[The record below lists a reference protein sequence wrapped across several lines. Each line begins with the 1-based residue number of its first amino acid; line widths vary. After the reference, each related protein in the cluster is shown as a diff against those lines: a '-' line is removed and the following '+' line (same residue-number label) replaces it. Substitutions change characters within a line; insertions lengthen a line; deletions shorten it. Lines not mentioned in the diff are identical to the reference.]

1 MNTYGSKAVKCL
13 LMLHLFVALTLFI
26 VAIRGGD
33 LKMDT
38 KTFIGAY
45 SKKQTD
51 MLFWAA
57 VLLIIASVVIALC
70 LFYQVYNMI
79 TYGVN
84 ATSYSRVSVGG
95 Y

>member
-13 LMLHLFVALTLFI
+13 LSLHLFVALTLFV

-33 LKMDT
+33 LNMKESNS
-38 KTFIGAY
+38 FGY
-45 SKKQTD
+45 NKKQND

-57 VLLIIASVVIALC
+57 VLLIIASAVIGLC

-79 TYGVN
+79 NYGVN
-84 ATSYSRVSVGG
+84 ASPLSRV